1 MAFQSVWYYTDLPE
15 DIVDIIER
23 TYLKLLMNKWETQTA
38 WRCSQQR
45 EKELTKRMDSNDS
58 LGRWFLVAL
67 YSTRKPREL
76 LVRSAVY

>member
-23 TYLKLLMNKWETQTA
+23 DVSETFDEQMGDSKLHGDALNLEK
-38 WRCSQQR
+38 RNSQNA
-45 EKELTKRMDSNDS
+45 LDSNDS

-67 YSTRKPREL
+67 YSTC
-76 LVRSAVY
+76 